1 MSQAR
6 CSFSGKFLHDRGNLK
21 AHMGSHAVNIKCSK
35 DEGTT
40 FFYLMVNHDRPEAQ
54 ELEAVTQKTSHPLQA
69 LLFFE
74 KRVRVGAWS
83 LGETEFQ

>member
-1 MSQAR
+1 M
-6 CSFSGKFLHDRGNLK
+6 
-21 AHMGSHAVNIKCSK
+21 NIKCSK
-35 DEGTT
+35 DEGSKTF

-74 KRVRVGAWS
+74 KRVRVGARS
-83 LGETEFQ
+83 L

>member
-1 MSQAR
+1 M
-6 CSFSGKFLHDRGNLK
+6 KDRK
-21 AHMGSHAVNIKCSK
+21 P
-35 DEGTT
+35 